1 MREALRRRH
10 FFGALQFNRKLVDTW
25 YKNPLVIALF
35 ISCVIHVFVFSLKF
49 QNKIDNERRLK
60 TPLSVVLLNAHS
72 EIEPLRAKRLAQSN
86 LNGGGQ
92 GQSDAMA
99 LKPADV
105 GVAQR
110 LDELQKEQKR
120 LLSSLKAKQENAA
133 SSYFGKSS
141 ASKTELDPL
150 EAELGKRLVREGRA
164 PRKAIF
170 TATSAKSVI
179 YAQYYDSMRRKVE
192 SYGTRYFPRLNSEPL
207 YGSLVILMSVN
218 AQGRIVAKPEIKK
231 SSGNPMLDRQAL
243 SIVNAC
249 EPFGVFPPAM
259 HAQLDL
265 IDWIATF
272 EFVKGG
278 DTITQLHLKESR

>member
-1 MREALRRRH
+1 MRWSLSHRN
-10 FFGALQFNRKLVDTW
+10 LWVVMQFNRRLVDKW

-35 ISCVIHVFVFSLKF
+35 ASCVIHALILGFKF
-49 QNKIDNERRLK
+49 QKKIDAERRLK

-72 EIEPLRAKRLAQSN
+72 QIEPLKPKRLAQSN
-86 LNGGGQ
+86 LNGGGEAQ
-92 GQSDAMA
+92 TDAMA
-99 LKPADV
+99 LKPADI

-120 LLSSLKAKQENAA
+120 LLSSLKAKQDNAA
-133 SSYFGKSS
+133 SSYFGKS
-141 ASKTELDPL
+141 AIPKAELDPL

-164 PRKAIF
+164 PRKAIL

-192 SYGTRYFPRLNSEPL
+192 SYGTRYFPRVNNAPL
-207 YGSLVILMSVN
+207 YGSLVILLSVN

-231 SSGNPMLDRQAL
+231 SSGNAMLDRQAL

-259 HAQLDL
+259 HAQLDM

-272 EFVKGG
+272 EFIKGG
-278 DTITQLHLKESR
+278 DTVSQLHLKESK